1 MMNNIIIYMMKNYIS
16 YGNLEGNT
24 KIYALVVEKCQED
37 TLHVLFGNDTQC
49 KSDSD
54 IKNSIEYGIWMN
66 LVFYDNYINLL
77 DYKNPNNSYIYY
89 LENSL
94 NNNYL
99 SINNLHFS
107 PVTFN
112 SDNGLIFEHTTTQYL
127 YEFETNDLSIQN
139 NNMDDDIYLSYNIKF
154 NNKMSFYERTY
165 SKLLHIF
172 SDIGGIIEIISFIAE
187 LIVKYYN
194 EYIVLRHTKKIIYH
208 LHNKPNIEKSENNQ
222 NGEFCSEIDL
232 KRDKIKENN
241 EEKNNIVKKP
251 ENKDISIQNM
261 NDDAKDNKNIFK
273 SNITIINVKGDKE
286 DKGEKLDKENDDD
299 KIIFNEENQDFN
311 LFSFL
316 LYKLTFEKTFTKY
329 KIYSDFRDKILCD
342 EQIIKNHISLYNLKQ
357 NNNLTSQIFSL
368 KEIINND

>member
-1 MMNNIIIYMMKNYIS
+1 M
-16 YGNLEGNT
+16 
-24 KIYALVVEKCQED
+24 
-37 TLHVLFGNDTQC
+37 
-49 KSDSD
+49 
-54 IKNSIEYGIWMN
+54 
-66 LVFYDNYINLL
+66 
-77 DYKNPNNSYIYY
+77 
-89 LENSL
+89 
-94 NNNYL
+94 
-99 SINNLHFS
+99 
-107 PVTFN
+107 
-112 SDNGLIFEHTTTQYL
+112 
-127 YEFETNDLSIQN
+127 
-139 NNMDDDIYLSYNIKF
+139 
-154 NNKMSFYERTY
+154 
-165 SKLLHIF
+165 
-172 SDIGGIIEIISFIAE
+172 
-187 LIVKYYN
+187 
-194 EYIVLRHTKKIIYH
+194 
-208 LHNKPNIEKSENNQ
+208 
-222 NGEFCSEIDL
+222 